1 MPYVN
6 VKVAGTLTREQKEK
20 IAEGIT
26 NLLQKVAGK
35 PPSVT
40 YVVIDEVDRDDWA
53 VGGRLLSTPK
63 SN

>member
-6 VKVAGTLTREQKEK
+6 VKVAGTLTRDQKEK

-26 NLLQKVAGK
+26 NLLQEVAGK

-53 VGGRLLSTPK
+53 VGGRLLSAPK
-63 SN
+63 PD